1 MKFDFDK
8 FLPQYQITTP
18 RRRAAFMAQ
27 CHHESQG
34 FTRIS
39 ENLSY
44 GTKALIRC
52 WPSHFNAKNAGAYA
66 HQPAKIANRAYANRM
81 GNGPESSGDGWL
93 FRGRGLIQITGREM
107 YRAFAKFK
115 GMSLGDVIAYL
126 GTADGALESACW
138 FWSKFGLNPYADRGD
153 IKGMTRIINGGLNG
167 LDDRVAL
174 YHRYLETE
182 GRKA

>member
-1 MKFDFDK
+1 MTFDFDK
-8 FLPQYQITTP
+8 FLPQYKINTP
-18 RRRAAFMAQ
+18 RRRAAFLAQ

-34 FTRIS
+34 FTRIV

-44 GTKALIRC
+44 STQALIRC
-52 WPSHFNAKNAGAYA
+52 WPNHFNVKNAGAYA

-93 FRGRGLIQITGREM
+93 FRGRGLIQITGRAM
-107 YRAFAKFK
+107 YEAFAGFK
-115 GMSLGDVIAYL
+115 GMPLGDLVEYL
-126 GTADGALESACW
+126 GTVDGALESACW
-138 FWSKFGLNPYADRGD
+138 YWQKHGLNTYADSGD

-167 LDDRVAL
+167 LNDRAAL
-174 YHRYLETE
+174 YHRYLAAE

>member
-8 FLPQYQITTP
+8 FLPQHRINTP
-18 RRRAAFMAQ
+18 RRRAAFLAQ

-34 FTRIS
+34 FTRIE

-44 GTKALIRC
+44 GTQALIRC
-52 WPSHFNAKNAGAYA
+52 WPNHFNAKNAGCYA

-81 GNGPESSGDGWL
+81 GNGDEKSGDGWL

-107 YRAFAKFK
+107 YTAFAEFK
-115 GMSLGDVIAYL
+115 AMNLGDVITYL

-138 FWSKFGLNPYADRGD
+138 YWEKSGLNTYADRGD
-153 IKGMTRIINGGLNG
+153 IKGMTRIVNGGLNG
-167 LDDRVAL
+167 LNDRMVL
-174 YHRYLETE
+174 FHRYLEAE
-182 GRKA
+182 GRNA

>member
-8 FLPQYQITTP
+8 FLPRYQITTP
-18 RRRAAFMAQ
+18 RRRAAFLAQ

-34 FTRIS
+34 FTRIA

-44 GTKALIRC
+44 GTQALIRC
-52 WPSHFNAKNAGAYA
+52 WPNHFNTKNAGCYA

-81 GNGPESSGDGWL
+81 GNGPEKSGDGWL

-107 YRAFAKFK
+107 YEAFAKFK
-115 GMSLGDVIAYL
+115 GMGLGDVIAYL

-138 FWSKFGLNPYADRGD
+138 YWDKFGLNTYADEGN

-167 LDDRVAL
+167 LDDRVVL
-174 YHRYLETE
+174 YRRYLEAE